1 MTQSFKRAR
10 AFKRSSRGG
19 RRIFGGADERR
30 FKDRHNNFSEDKFND
45 HVAPVGAK
53 SSNVKQKA
61 EIAHFYHL
69 CARRGKPRVRGR
81 IKSTT
86 LTDLSL

>member
-53 SSNVKQKA
+53 SSNVKQKRRLHISIICVPDVA
-61 EIAHFYHL
+61 NRVSEDEL
-69 CARRGKPRVRGR
+69 KARH
-81 IKSTT
+81 
-86 LTDLSL
+86 